1 MMERGKH
8 HINNYQRMVKCT
20 GQSYDE
26 KQGYSR
32 NLSVLPSG
40 TLTSDKGKSS
50 NSTVGKQAG
59 STLSRDQS

>member
-8 HINNYQRMVKCT
+8 HSNNHQRMVKCT

-50 NSTVGKQAG
+50 KMKI
-59 STLSRDQS
+59 